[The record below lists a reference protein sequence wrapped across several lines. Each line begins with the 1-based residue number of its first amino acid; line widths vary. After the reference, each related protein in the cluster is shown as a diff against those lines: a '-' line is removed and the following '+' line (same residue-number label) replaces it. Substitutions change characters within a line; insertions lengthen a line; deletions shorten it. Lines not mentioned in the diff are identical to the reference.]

1 MFIEKNKIMENKSI
15 WDWDLY
21 HKIKDTNNLITNKLK
36 IKKEMLDENNLKEL
50 IKRVIDDNKKSP
62 KIM

>member
-1 MFIEKNKIMENKSI
+1 MENKSI

-50 IKRVIDDNKKSP
+50 IKRVIDDNKKSQ

>member
-1 MFIEKNKIMENKSI
+1 MKNKSI

-21 HKIKDTNNLITNKLK
+21 HKIKGTNNLITNK

-62 KIM
+62 K